1 MTPQEFNN
9 RFTTLSVYFAKTY
22 CYHKWTDDEE
32 ANFMFKAAELG
43 FTLVPYYDRQP
54 FMKYTAPLSSIL
66 QENQDRIRLG
76 IKVPPVFLVIP
87 SDQIK
92 K

>member
-9 RFTTLSVYFAKTY
+9 RFTTLSVYFTKTY
-22 CYHKWTDDEE
+22 CYHNWTDDEE

-54 FMKYTAPLSSIL
+54 FMKYTIPLSSIL
-66 QENQDRIRLG
+66 QDNQDRINLG
-76 IKVPPVFLVIP
+76 RKDPPVFLVIP